1 MKAHGT
7 PMCVL
12 LRDETEDDFMKTE
25 NDPFEE
31 IVEQLRAIRRELRYI
46 LLWISVLMGCVVV
59 CFLGLLG

>member
-1 MKAHGT
+1 
-7 PMCVL
+7 
-12 LRDETEDDFMKTE
+12 MKTE